1 MDAKDVKNGE
11 VDRVS
16 QLAKAQDALESFL
29 SALESSKPP
38 EWDALPDIGLYMDQV
53 INYLERQIGSLF
65 PPNKEGAITSSM
77 INNYVKAHII
87 PRAQSKKYSQEH
99 IALLLAAFVLKKALT
114 TQDMS
119 ILLAENASRG
129 ENVNGK
135 DMDGTRSG
143 SSSKSADGAKSPE
156 RSKST
161 RSADSAIEDPYR
173 SFYEH
178 YRSTLLE
185 CGKTVAQEIRATL
198 EEEPF
203 GGDSLRPLALKLAVE
218 ASIRSLAAEMLLTL
232 LEPVAHSKA

>member
-1 MDAKDVKNGE
+1 MRSNTMDAKDMKNGE

-114 TQDMS
+114 TQDMGV
-119 ILLAENASRG
+119 LLAKG
-129 ENVNGK
+129 E
-135 DMDGTRSG
+135 
-143 SSSKSADGAKSPE
+143 
-156 RSKST
+156 
-161 RSADSAIEDPYR
+161 DSAIDDPYR

-178 YRSTLLE
+178 YRGTLLE
-185 CGKTVAQEIRATL
+185 CGKAVAQEIRATL
-198 EEEPF
+198 EEGPF

-218 ASIRSLAAEMLLTL
+218 ASIRSLSAEMLLTL
-232 LEPVAHSKA
+232 LEPMAH

>member
-16 QLAKAQDALESFL
+16 QLAKARDALESFL

-114 TQDMS
+114 TQDMGV
-119 ILLAENASRG
+119 LMT
-129 ENVNGK
+129 K
-135 DMDGTRSG
+135 GT
-143 SSSKSADGAKSPE
+143 
-156 RSKST
+156 
-161 RSADSAIEDPYR
+161 DSAIEDPYR

-203 GGDSLRPLALKLAVE
+203 GGDFLRPLALKLAVE

-232 LEPVAHSKA
+232 LEPMAH

>member
-114 TQDMS
+114 TQDMGV
-119 ILLAENASRG
+119 LLAKG
-129 ENVNGK
+129 E
-135 DMDGTRSG
+135 
-143 SSSKSADGAKSPE
+143 
-156 RSKST
+156 
-161 RSADSAIEDPYR
+161 DSAIDDPYR

-178 YRSTLLE
+178 YRGTLLE
-185 CGKTVAQEIRATL
+185 CGKTVAQEIRANL

-232 LEPVAHSKA
+232 LEPMAH

>member
-1 MDAKDVKNGE
+1 MEAKDVKNGE

-114 TQDMS
+114 TQDMGV
-119 ILLAENASRG
+119 LLAKG
-129 ENVNGK
+129 E
-135 DMDGTRSG
+135 
-143 SSSKSADGAKSPE
+143 
-156 RSKST
+156 
-161 RSADSAIEDPYR
+161 DSAIDDPYR

-178 YRSTLLE
+178 YRGTLLE

-232 LEPVAHSKA
+232 LEPMAH

>member
-114 TQDMS
+114 TQDMGV
-119 ILLAENASRG
+119 LLVKG
-129 ENVNGK
+129 E
-135 DMDGTRSG
+135 
-143 SSSKSADGAKSPE
+143 
-156 RSKST
+156 
-161 RSADSAIEDPYR
+161 DSAIDDSYR

-178 YRSTLLE
+178 YRGTLLE
-185 CGKTVAQEIRATL
+185 CGKTVAQEIRAIL

-232 LEPVAHSKA
+232 LEPMAH

>member
-1 MDAKDVKNGE
+1 MDAKDMKNGE

-87 PRAQSKKYSQEH
+87 PRAQSKRYSQEH

-114 TQDMS
+114 TQDMGV
-119 ILLAENASRG
+119 LMT
-129 ENVNGK
+129 K
-135 DMDGTRSG
+135 GT
-143 SSSKSADGAKSPE
+143 
-156 RSKST
+156 
-161 RSADSAIEDPYR
+161 DSAIEDPYR

-232 LEPVAHSKA
+232 LEPMAH

>member
-1 MDAKDVKNGE
+1 MRSNTMDAKDVKNGE

-114 TQDMS
+114 TQDMGV
-119 ILLAENASRG
+119 LLAKG
-129 ENVNGK
+129 E
-135 DMDGTRSG
+135 
-143 SSSKSADGAKSPE
+143 
-156 RSKST
+156 
-161 RSADSAIEDPYR
+161 DSAIDDPYR

-178 YRSTLLE
+178 YRGTLLE
-185 CGKTVAQEIRATL
+185 CGKTVAQEIRANL

-232 LEPVAHSKA
+232 LEPMAH

>member
-1 MDAKDVKNGE
+1 MRSNTMDAKDMKNGE

-114 TQDMS
+114 TQDMGV
-119 ILLAENASRG
+119 LMT
-129 ENVNGK
+129 K
-135 DMDGTRSG
+135 GT
-143 SSSKSADGAKSPE
+143 
-156 RSKST
+156 
-161 RSADSAIEDPYR
+161 DSAIEDPYR

-203 GGDSLRPLALKLAVE
+203 GGDSLRSLALKLAVE

>member
-1 MDAKDVKNGE
+1 MDPKDVRNGD
-11 VDRVS
+11 VNKVT
-16 QLAKAQDALESFL
+16 QPNKAMDGLESFL
-29 SALESSKPP
+29 SALESNNPP
-38 EWDALPDIGLYMDQV
+38 EWDALPDLGLYMDQV
-53 INYLERQIGSLF
+53 INYLERQIGLLF
-65 PPNKEGAITSSM
+65 PPNREGAITSSM
-77 INNYVKAHII
+77 INNYVKANVI
-87 PRAQSKKYSQEH
+87 PRARSKKYGQEH

-143 SSSKSADGAKSPE
+143 SSSKSADSAKIPE

-203 GGDSLRPLALKLAVE
+203 GGDFLRPLALKLAVE

-232 LEPVAHSKA
+232 LEPMAH

>member
-114 TQDMS
+114 TQDMGV
-119 ILLAENASRG
+119 LLAKG
-129 ENVNGK
+129 E
-135 DMDGTRSG
+135 
-143 SSSKSADGAKSPE
+143 
-156 RSKST
+156 
-161 RSADSAIEDPYR
+161 DSAIDDPYR

-178 YRSTLLE
+178 YRGTLLE
-185 CGKTVAQEIRATL
+185 CGKAVAQEIRANL

-232 LEPVAHSKA
+232 LEPMAH

>member
-1 MDAKDVKNGE
+1 MRSNTMDAKDVKNGE

-114 TQDMS
+114 TQDMGV
-119 ILLAENASRG
+119 LLAKG
-129 ENVNGK
+129 E
-135 DMDGTRSG
+135 
-143 SSSKSADGAKSPE
+143 
-156 RSKST
+156 
-161 RSADSAIEDPYR
+161 DSAIDDPYR

-178 YRSTLLE
+178 YRGTLLE
-185 CGKTVAQEIRATL
+185 CGKAVAQEIRANL

-232 LEPVAHSKA
+232 LEPMAH

>member
-1 MDAKDVKNGE
+1 MDPKDVRNGDVNKVTQPNKAKDG
-11 VDRVS
+11 
-16 QLAKAQDALESFL
+16 LESFL
-29 SALESSKPP
+29 SALESNNPP
-38 EWDALPDIGLYMDQV
+38 EWDALPDLGLYMDQV
-53 INYLERQIGSLF
+53 INYLERQIGLLF
-65 PPNKEGAITSSM
+65 PPNREGAITSSM
-77 INNYVKAHII
+77 INNYVKANVI
-87 PRAQSKKYSQEH
+87 PRARSKKYGQEH

-114 TQDMS
+114 TQDMG

-143 SSSKSADGAKSPE
+143 SSSKSADSAKIPE

-185 CGKTVAQEIRATL
+185 CGKTVAQEMRASL

>member
-1 MDAKDVKNGE
+1 MDPKDVRNGD
-11 VDRVS
+11 VNKVT
-16 QLAKAQDALESFL
+16 QPNKAMDGLESFL
-29 SALESSKPP
+29 SALESNNPP
-38 EWDALPDIGLYMDQV
+38 EWDALPDLGLYMDQV
-53 INYLERQIGSLF
+53 INYLERQIGLLF
-65 PPNKEGAITSSM
+65 PPNREGAITSSM
-77 INNYVKAHII
+77 INNYVKANVI
-87 PRAQSKKYSQEH
+87 PRARSKKYGQEH

-119 ILLAENASRG
+119 VLLT
-129 ENVNGK
+129 K
-135 DMDGTRSG
+135 GT
-143 SSSKSADGAKSPE
+143 
-156 RSKST
+156 
-161 RSADSAIEDPYR
+161 DSAIDDPYR

-203 GGDSLRPLALKLAVE
+203 GGDFLRPLALKLAVE

>member
-114 TQDMS
+114 TQDMGV
-119 ILLAENASRG
+119 LLAKG
-129 ENVNGK
+129 E
-135 DMDGTRSG
+135 
-143 SSSKSADGAKSPE
+143 
-156 RSKST
+156 
-161 RSADSAIEDPYR
+161 DSAIDDPYR

-232 LEPVAHSKA
+232 LEPMAH

>member
-1 MDAKDVKNGE
+1 MDAKDMKNGE

-114 TQDMS
+114 TQDMGV
-119 ILLAENASRG
+119 LLVKG
-129 ENVNGK
+129 E
-135 DMDGTRSG
+135 D
-143 SSSKSADGAKSPE
+143 
-156 RSKST
+156 ST
-161 RSADSAIEDPYR
+161 IDDPYR

-178 YRSTLLE
+178 YRGTLLE

-232 LEPVAHSKA
+232 LEPMAH

>member
-1 MDAKDVKNGE
+1 MDPKDVRNGD
-11 VDRVS
+11 VNKVT
-16 QLAKAQDALESFL
+16 QPNKAMDGLESFL
-29 SALESSKPP
+29 SALESNNPP
-38 EWDALPDIGLYMDQV
+38 EWDALPDLGLYMDQV
-53 INYLERQIGSLF
+53 INYLERQIGLLF
-65 PPNKEGAITSSM
+65 PPNREGAITSSM
-77 INNYVKAHII
+77 INNYVKANVI
-87 PRAQSKKYSQEH
+87 PRARSKKYGQEH

-185 CGKTVAQEIRATL
+185 CGKTVAQEMRASL

>member
-1 MDAKDVKNGE
+1 MDPKDVRNGD
-11 VDRVS
+11 VNKVT
-16 QLAKAQDALESFL
+16 QPNKAMDGLESFL
-29 SALESSKPP
+29 SALESNNPP
-38 EWDALPDIGLYMDQV
+38 EWDALPDLGLYMDQV
-53 INYLERQIGSLF
+53 INYLERQIGLLF
-65 PPNKEGAITSSM
+65 PPNREGAITSSM
-77 INNYVKAHII
+77 INNYVKANVI
-87 PRAQSKKYSQEH
+87 PRARSKKYGQEH

-114 TQDMS
+114 TQDMG

-143 SSSKSADGAKSPE
+143 SSSKSADSAKIPE

-173 SFYEH
+173 SFYEY

-203 GGDSLRPLALKLAVE
+203 GGDFLRPLALKLAVE

-232 LEPVAHSKA
+232 LEPMAH

>member
-1 MDAKDVKNGE
+1 MDPKDVRNGD
-11 VDRVS
+11 VNKVT
-16 QLAKAQDALESFL
+16 QPNKAMDGLESFL
-29 SALESSKPP
+29 SALESNNPP
-38 EWDALPDIGLYMDQV
+38 EWDALPDLGLYMDQV
-53 INYLERQIGSLF
+53 INYLERQIGLLF
-65 PPNKEGAITSSM
+65 PPNREGAITSSM
-77 INNYVKAHII
+77 INNYVKANVI
-87 PRAQSKKYSQEH
+87 PRARSKKYGQEH

-119 ILLAENASRG
+119 VLLT
-129 ENVNGK
+129 K
-135 DMDGTRSG
+135 GT
-143 SSSKSADGAKSPE
+143 
-156 RSKST
+156 
-161 RSADSAIEDPYR
+161 DSAIDDPYR

-178 YRSTLLE
+178 YRGTLLE

>member
-1 MDAKDVKNGE
+1 MDAKDMKNGE

-16 QLAKAQDALESFL
+16 QLAKARDALESFL

-114 TQDMS
+114 TQDMGV
-119 ILLAENASRG
+119 LLAKG
-129 ENVNGK
+129 E
-135 DMDGTRSG
+135 
-143 SSSKSADGAKSPE
+143 
-156 RSKST
+156 
-161 RSADSAIEDPYR
+161 DSAIDDPYR

-178 YRSTLLE
+178 YRGTLLE

-232 LEPVAHSKA
+232 LEPMAH

>member
-1 MDAKDVKNGE
+1 MRSNTMDAKDVKNGE

-16 QLAKAQDALESFL
+16 QLSKAQDALESFL

-114 TQDMS
+114 TQDMGV
-119 ILLAENASRG
+119 LLVKG
-129 ENVNGK
+129 E
-135 DMDGTRSG
+135 
-143 SSSKSADGAKSPE
+143 
-156 RSKST
+156 
-161 RSADSAIEDPYR
+161 DSAIDDSYR

-178 YRSTLLE
+178 YRGTLLE
-185 CGKTVAQEIRATL
+185 CGKTVAQEIRAIL

-232 LEPVAHSKA
+232 LEPMAH

>member
-1 MDAKDVKNGE
+1 MKNGE

-114 TQDMS
+114 TQDMGV
-119 ILLAENASRG
+119 LLT
-129 ENVNGK
+129 K
-135 DMDGTRSG
+135 GT
-143 SSSKSADGAKSPE
+143 
-156 RSKST
+156 
-161 RSADSAIEDPYR
+161 DSAIDDPYR

-185 CGKTVAQEIRATL
+185 CGKTVAQEIRTTL

-232 LEPVAHSKA
+232 LEPMAH

>member
-1 MDAKDVKNGE
+1 MDPKDVRNGDVNKVTQPNKAKDG
-11 VDRVS
+11 
-16 QLAKAQDALESFL
+16 LESFL
-29 SALESSKPP
+29 SALESNNPP
-38 EWDALPDIGLYMDQV
+38 EWDALPDLGLYMDQV
-53 INYLERQIGSLF
+53 INYLERQIGLLF
-65 PPNKEGAITSSM
+65 PPNREGAITSSM
-77 INNYVKAHII
+77 INNYVKANVI
-87 PRAQSKKYSQEH
+87 PRARSKKYGQEH

-119 ILLAENASRG
+119 VLLT
-129 ENVNGK
+129 K
-135 DMDGTRSG
+135 GT
-143 SSSKSADGAKSPE
+143 
-156 RSKST
+156 
-161 RSADSAIEDPYR
+161 DSAIDDPYR

-185 CGKTVAQEIRATL
+185 CGKTVAQEMRASL

>member
-1 MDAKDVKNGE
+1 MDAKDMKNGE

-114 TQDMS
+114 TQDMGV
-119 ILLAENASRG
+119 LMT
-129 ENVNGK
+129 K
-135 DMDGTRSG
+135 GT
-143 SSSKSADGAKSPE
+143 
-156 RSKST
+156 
-161 RSADSAIEDPYR
+161 DSAIEDPYR

-203 GGDSLRPLALKLAVE
+203 GGDFLRPLALKLAVE

-232 LEPVAHSKA
+232 LEPMAH

>member
-1 MDAKDVKNGE
+1 MRSNTMDAKDVKNGE

-114 TQDMS
+114 TQDMGV
-119 ILLAENASRG
+119 LLVKG
-129 ENVNGK
+129 E
-135 DMDGTRSG
+135 D
-143 SSSKSADGAKSPE
+143 
-156 RSKST
+156 ST
-161 RSADSAIEDPYR
+161 IDDPYR

-178 YRSTLLE
+178 YRGTLLE

-232 LEPVAHSKA
+232 LEPMAH

>member
-1 MDAKDVKNGE
+1 MDAKDMKNGE

-53 INYLERQIGSLF
+53 INYLERQIGLLF
-65 PPNKEGAITSSM
+65 PPNREGAITSSM
-77 INNYVKAHII
+77 INNYVKANVI
-87 PRAQSKKYSQEH
+87 PRARSKKYGQEH
-99 IALLLAAFVLKKALT
+99 IALLLAAFVLKKALA

-119 ILLAENASRG
+119 VLLT
-129 ENVNGK
+129 K
-135 DMDGTRSG
+135 GT
-143 SSSKSADGAKSPE
+143 
-156 RSKST
+156 
-161 RSADSAIEDPYR
+161 DSAIDDPYR

-185 CGKTVAQEIRATL
+185 CGKTVAQEMRASL

>member
-1 MDAKDVKNGE
+1 MRSNTMDAKDMKNGE

-114 TQDMS
+114 TQDMGV
-119 ILLAENASRG
+119 LMT
-129 ENVNGK
+129 K
-135 DMDGTRSG
+135 GT
-143 SSSKSADGAKSPE
+143 
-156 RSKST
+156 
-161 RSADSAIEDPYR
+161 DSAIEDPYR

-203 GGDSLRPLALKLAVE
+203 GGDFLRPLALKLAVE

-232 LEPVAHSKA
+232 LEPMAH

>member
-16 QLAKAQDALESFL
+16 QLSKAQDALESFL

-114 TQDMS
+114 TQDMGV
-119 ILLAENASRG
+119 LLVKG
-129 ENVNGK
+129 E
-135 DMDGTRSG
+135 
-143 SSSKSADGAKSPE
+143 
-156 RSKST
+156 
-161 RSADSAIEDPYR
+161 DSAIDDSYR

-178 YRSTLLE
+178 YRGTLLE

-232 LEPVAHSKA
+232 LEPMAH

>member
-1 MDAKDVKNGE
+1 MRSNTMDAKDVKNGE

-114 TQDMS
+114 TQDMGV
-119 ILLAENASRG
+119 LLAKG
-129 ENVNGK
+129 E
-135 DMDGTRSG
+135 
-143 SSSKSADGAKSPE
+143 
-156 RSKST
+156 
-161 RSADSAIEDPYR
+161 DSAIDDPYR

-185 CGKTVAQEIRATL
+185 CGKTVAQEIRTTL

-232 LEPVAHSKA
+232 LEPMAH

>member
-1 MDAKDVKNGE
+1 MRSNTMDAKDVKNGE

-114 TQDMS
+114 TQDMGV
-119 ILLAENASRG
+119 LLAKG
-129 ENVNGK
+129 E
-135 DMDGTRSG
+135 
-143 SSSKSADGAKSPE
+143 
-156 RSKST
+156 
-161 RSADSAIEDPYR
+161 DSAIDDPYR

-178 YRSTLLE
+178 YRGTLLE
-185 CGKTVAQEIRATL
+185 CGKTVAQEIRANL

-218 ASIRSLAAEMLLTL
+218 TSIRSLAAEMLLTL
-232 LEPVAHSKA
+232 LEPMAH

>member
-1 MDAKDVKNGE
+1 MDPKDVRNGD
-11 VDRVS
+11 VNKVT
-16 QLAKAQDALESFL
+16 QPNKAMDGLESFL
-29 SALESSKPP
+29 SALESNNPP
-38 EWDALPDIGLYMDQV
+38 EWDALPDLGLYMDQV
-53 INYLERQIGSLF
+53 INYLERQIGLLF
-65 PPNKEGAITSSM
+65 PPNREGTITSSM
-77 INNYVKAHII
+77 INNYVKANVI
-87 PRAQSKKYSQEH
+87 PRARSKKYGQEH

-135 DMDGTRSG
+135 DVDGTRSG
-143 SSSKSADGAKSPE
+143 SNSKSADGAKSPE

-232 LEPVAHSKA
+232 LEPMAH

>member
-1 MDAKDVKNGE
+1 MDPKDVRNGD
-11 VDRVS
+11 VNKVT
-16 QLAKAQDALESFL
+16 QPNKAMDGLESFL
-29 SALESSKPP
+29 SALESNNPP
-38 EWDALPDIGLYMDQV
+38 EWDALPDLGLYMDQV
-53 INYLERQIGSLF
+53 INYLERQIGLLF
-65 PPNKEGAITSSM
+65 PPNREGAITSSM
-77 INNYVKAHII
+77 INNYVKANVI
-87 PRAQSKKYSQEH
+87 PRARSKKYGQEH

-114 TQDMS
+114 TQDMG

-143 SSSKSADGAKSPE
+143 SSSKSADSAKIPE

-232 LEPVAHSKA
+232 LEPMAH

>member
-1 MDAKDVKNGE
+1 MDAKDMKNGE

-135 DMDGTRSG
+135 DVDGTRSG
-143 SSSKSADGAKSPE
+143 SNSKSADG
-156 RSKST
+156 
-161 RSADSAIEDPYR
+161 AIEDPYR

>member
-114 TQDMS
+114 TQDMGV
-119 ILLAENASRG
+119 LLVKG
-129 ENVNGK
+129 E
-135 DMDGTRSG
+135 
-143 SSSKSADGAKSPE
+143 
-156 RSKST
+156 
-161 RSADSAIEDPYR
+161 DSAIDDPYR

-178 YRSTLLE
+178 YRGTLLE
-185 CGKTVAQEIRATL
+185 CGKAVAQEIRATL
-198 EEEPF
+198 EEGHF

-232 LEPVAHSKA
+232 LEPMAH

>member
-114 TQDMS
+114 TQDMGV
-119 ILLAENASRG
+119 LLA
-129 ENVNGK
+129 K
-135 DMDGTRSG
+135 GT
-143 SSSKSADGAKSPE
+143 
-156 RSKST
+156 
-161 RSADSAIEDPYR
+161 DSAIDDPYR

-232 LEPVAHSKA
+232 LEPMAH

>member
-16 QLAKAQDALESFL
+16 QLAKARDALESFL

-114 TQDMS
+114 TQDMGV
-119 ILLAENASRG
+119 LLAKG
-129 ENVNGK
+129 E
-135 DMDGTRSG
+135 
-143 SSSKSADGAKSPE
+143 
-156 RSKST
+156 
-161 RSADSAIEDPYR
+161 DSAIDDPYR

-178 YRSTLLE
+178 YRGTLLE
-185 CGKTVAQEIRATL
+185 CGKTVAQEIRTTL

-232 LEPVAHSKA
+232 LEPMAH

>member
-114 TQDMS
+114 TQDMGV
-119 ILLAENASRG
+119 LLAKG
-129 ENVNGK
+129 E
-135 DMDGTRSG
+135 
-143 SSSKSADGAKSPE
+143 
-156 RSKST
+156 
-161 RSADSAIEDPYR
+161 DSAIDDPYR

-185 CGKTVAQEIRATL
+185 CGKTVAQEIRTTL

-232 LEPVAHSKA
+232 LEPMAH

>member
-1 MDAKDVKNGE
+1 MRSNTMDAKDVKNGE

-114 TQDMS
+114 TQDMGV
-119 ILLAENASRG
+119 LLT
-129 ENVNGK
+129 K
-135 DMDGTRSG
+135 GT
-143 SSSKSADGAKSPE
+143 
-156 RSKST
+156 
-161 RSADSAIEDPYR
+161 DSAIDDPYR

-185 CGKTVAQEIRATL
+185 CGKTVAQEIRTTL

-232 LEPVAHSKA
+232 LEPMAH